1 MEQLNQSQRSL
12 IRTTAFAVLRNGA
25 QYYEWLKTKRH
36 PDPLYAF
43 LVGGIGSKYYEWCI
57 ANEND
62 ARKEDASDRLRP
74 ESDIKDKK
82 DKAERQPRRS
92 RRDSSRSRSLSRS
105 RSRSFRRPISRS
117 PRLRLRSPARRWE
130 EKGRD
135 NPNRDRSDRERR
147 RSRSAQRERRGVRHG
162 KLYAWSS
169 EEESSAKS
177 SVILKQKLESMKQ
190 RLQNSSANVGA

>member
-1 MEQLNQSQRSL
+1 MEQLNQNQRSL
-12 IRTTAFAVLRNGA
+12 IRTTAFAVLRNGT

-36 PDPLYAF
+36 SDPQYSF
-43 LVGGIGSKYYEWCI
+43 LVGGIGSKYYEWCV
-57 ANEND
+57 ANEKD

-82 DKAERQPRRS
+82 DKVESQPRRN
-92 RRDSSRSRSLSRS
+92 RRDSSRSRSVSRS
-105 RSRSFRRPISRS
+105 RSRSFRRRRSRS
-117 PRLRLRSPARRWE
+117 PPRRFRSPARRLE
-130 EKGRD
+130 EKGRE
-135 NPNRDRSDRERR
+135 NHNRNRSDRERR

-169 EEESSAKS
+169 EEESSTKS

-190 RLQNSSANVGA
+190 RLQNSSANLGA